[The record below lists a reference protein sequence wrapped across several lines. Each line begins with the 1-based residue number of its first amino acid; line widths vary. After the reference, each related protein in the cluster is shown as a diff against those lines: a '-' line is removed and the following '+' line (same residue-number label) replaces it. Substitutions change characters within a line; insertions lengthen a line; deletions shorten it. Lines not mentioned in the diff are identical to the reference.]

1 MYVKQ
6 LNAYTVAQLKEE
18 LTNRNL
24 ETTGK
29 KAELIVRLA
38 GYLEGKHIID
48 TAAAHSRRECC
59 TAPLVTQYCSV
70 QIYLWHR
77 WAIVSDCSCYSMQ
90 CKG

>member
-29 KAELIVRLA
+29 KAELVVRLA
-38 GYLEGKHIID
+38 GFLEGKH
-48 TAAAHSRRECC
+48 RRQNRSLY
-59 TAPLVTQYCSV
+59 ARVQRNSFRDLVTNCLSYTCGRDER
-70 QIYLWHR
+70 L
-77 WAIVSDCSCYSMQ
+77 
-90 CKG
+90 